1 MQRLL
6 LHLRLFLLLLLL
18 SLSLLS
24 LSSDLLLL
32 RLILH
37 LDGPALE
44 LQRGDGLLEARRD
57 DRRRARR
64 VEVPHRVL
72 QALPLQALRDERRD
86 VLAPRLIARP
96 ALALLALR
104 RHRRRPCR
112 HRRRWRGT
120 AIPRPCYLSTHSD
133 GLDGLIL
140 VRRAERVLGKAA
152 LVLGQGAL
160 RLRLPDLALL
170 EAEVVPHHADDLGQR
185 AVVALDA
192 GRDVL
197 GLDEGRAEEDER
209 VGRARDVLRRDAPV
223 VFCVFGRG
231 GGGFATPLRCGLVDR
246 GGGRGEEG
254 GGGRVRVGEEC
265 GLRRYGVIVVGRGGS
280 GECDRG
286 DVRREGELLRLAR
299 IGGGRRRPR

>member
-1 MQRLL
+1 MQRQRLL
-6 LHLRLFLLLLLL
+6 LHLSLLLLLT
-18 SLSLLS
+18 

-32 RLILH
+32 RLV
-37 LDGPALE
+37 LDLNLRCRRPALE

-64 VEVPHRVL
+64 VEVLHRVL
-72 QALPLQALRDERRD
+72 QALPLQTLRDERRD

-104 RHRRRPCR
+104 RHRRRRPCR

-120 AIPRPCYLSTHSD
+120 AIPRPSDLSTHSD

-140 VRRAERVLGKAA
+140 VRRAERVLGEAA

-170 EAEVVPHHADDLGQR
+170 EAEVVPHHADDLGER

-231 GGGFATPLRCGLVDR
+231 GGGFATPLWRGLVDR

-254 GGGRVRVGEEC
+254 GGGRVRVGEER
-265 GLRRYGVIVVGRGGS
+265 GLRGYAVVVVGRGGS

-299 IGGGRRRPR
+299 IGGSRRRPR